1 MVTMYIA
8 GVELSGR
15 ITRRSV
21 NDYVPI
27 LNYIK
32 RKSGA
37 GGLLLVLNSEGG
49 DANSS
54 EILYNK
60 ILEIREEKPVYA
72 LIQGMGASGAYWI
85 ASASNRIYAMET
97 SLVGSIGVISIF
109 PNVMK
114 LMEKIG
120 VSLEVNKIGEYKDMA
135 SPFSE
140 MSPESREKFKRI
152 MEVTF
157 SKFRED
163 VRKNRKIA
171 EEKENDVFNGQIFA
185 SRDALNYGLID
196 QLGDFTKASV
206 DLAESLSM
214 KRKIKMFY
222 PRKPFINRMVTP
234 EMVHGVISEIFR
246 GDL

>member
-1 MVTMYIA
+1 MIIMYIA

-21 NDYVPI
+21 NEYIPI
-27 LNYIK
+27 LNYLMK
-32 RKSGA
+32 KGSV
-37 GGLLLVLNSEGG
+37 GGLLVVINSEGG

-60 ILEIREEKPVYA
+60 ILEIRDEKPVFA
-72 LIQGMGASGAYWI
+72 VIQGMGASGAYWI
-85 ASASNRIYAMET
+85 ATASNRIYAMDT

-120 VSLEVNKIGEYKDMA
+120 VTVEVSKIGEYKDMV

-140 MSPESREKFKRI
+140 MSPESREKFRRI
-152 MEVTF
+152 MDATF
-157 SKFRED
+157 SRFRND
-163 VRKNRKIA
+163 VRQNRKVPDGKDS
-171 EEKENDVFNGQIFA
+171 EVFNGQIFSA
-185 SRDALNYGLID
+185 KDALENGLID
-196 QLGDFTKASV
+196 EIGDLKAASS
-206 DLAESLSM
+206 AMAASLSIG
-214 KRKIKMFY
+214 KKVRMFY
-222 PRKPFINRMVTP
+222 PRKPLLNRIFSP
-234 EMVHGVISEIFR
+234 EVIHGVVSSMFR

>member
-1 MVTMYIA
+1 MITMYIA

-21 NDYVPI
+21 SDYIPI

-32 RKSGA
+32 NKNRA

-60 ILEIREEKPVYA
+60 VMEVKEEKPVYSI
-72 LIQGMGASGAYWI
+72 IQAMGASGAYWI
-85 ASASNRIYAMET
+85 ASASTKIYAMET

-120 VSLEVNKIGEYKDMA
+120 VSVEVDKIGEYKDMT
-135 SPFSE
+135 SPFKE
-140 MSPESREKFKRI
+140 MSPESREKFRRI

-163 VRKNRKIA
+163 VRKNRSIEDGEA
-171 EEKENDVFNGQIFA
+171 EEVFNGQIFS

-196 QLGDFTKASV
+196 QIGDFMAAS
-206 DLAESLSM
+206 AEMAKSLSI
-214 KRKIKMFY
+214 KRKVKMFY
-222 PRKPFINRMVTP
+222 PSRPFLNRMITP
-234 EMVHGVISEIFR
+234 EMISGVISDVLKREF
-246 GDL
+246 